1 LADGVSALVLRVG
14 ESGVAPSEVDRLLE
28 GVYLELAPVMVDAG
42 ADYVAA
48 ADAVLAGGR
57 AGRGHARAV
66 VHRPGRRPADRAAE
80 RTTRPSVD
88 DAVATASR
96 AAGYDGGVRAITIDG
111 PAFHNLGACA
121 SWELAGSVA
130 AGVAY
135 LRLLGDGGL
144 SIRDALRQSS
154 FRFAADDDQ
163 FMIIATLRAARQL
176 WARVAAVAGEPD
188 GGAATVHAVTS
199 VPMMAQRDPWVNML
213 RTTLATGFSRR
224 ISRNTQLLL
233 EECHI
238 GRVLDPVAGSWFVE
252 DLTEQ
257 LAQQAWEHFQAIE
270 ERGGFV
276 EARGFIAEQI
286 EEVRAPAGGRRRAPA
301 HGADRCQRIEPRGT
315 TATARGF
322 DVHPRALRGRFREA
336 AGPLGCLPGKV
347 RGAAAGAAASA
358 RPARR
363 AQHPRDVRGEP
374 ARVGRD
380 RGGQPRTVTAA
391 DVAGRFRPPVPPRS
405 RSSAVPMPAAGPM
418 PRASSSRPAVRGCRR
433 SIGPARRRRWQMS
446 TRTAAQTTT

>member
-1 LADGVSALVLRVG
+1 
-14 ESGVAPSEVDRLLE
+14 
-28 GVYLELAPVMVDAG
+28 MVDAG

-48 ADAVLAGGR
+48 ADAVLAPVAGLDAGTR
-57 AGRGHARAV
+57 AQLSIDLGADQLTAPLNG
-66 VHRPGRRPADRAAE
+66 PPA
-80 RTTRPSVD
+80 PSVD
-88 DAVATASR
+88 DVVATASR
-96 AAGYDGGVRAITIDG
+96 AAGYDGGVRAITGDG

-135 LRLLGDGGL
+135 LRLLGDGDL
-144 SIRDALRQSS
+144 SIRDALRQIS

-176 WARVAAVAGEPD
+176 WARVAAVAREPD

-233 EECHI
+233 EQCHI

-286 EEVRAPAGGRRRAPA
+286 AEVRAPAGGRRRAPA
-301 HGADRCQRIEPRGT
+301 HGADRCQRIPEPRGT

-347 RGAAAGAAASA
+347 RGAAAGAAAASA

-380 RGGQPRTVTAA
+380 RGGQPRNHHSRRCRGGGF
-391 DVAGRFRPPVPPRS
+391 GRRFPHGRGRLRYRCPPRD
-405 RSSAVPMPAAGPM
+405 RM
-418 PRASSSRPAVRGCRR
+418 PRASSRRPAVRGCRR
-433 SIGPARRRRWQMS
+433 SIWPARRRRWQMS